1 MSLGCYDRGS
11 GGYAQY
17 PPVAPI
23 DSHFHALLPS
33 QPTRLGSAQDAG
45 SRGDCR
51 GSISRR
57 TASGLLNM
65 LFSMRDV
72 GGILLMQLTNPAL
85 TGNAPT
91 RAFAGGVNTSIRV
104 PEAVRN

>member
-1 MSLGCYDRGS
+1 
-11 GGYAQY
+11 
-17 PPVAPI
+17 
-23 DSHFHALLPS
+23 
-33 QPTRLGSAQDAG
+33 
-45 SRGDCR
+45 
-51 GSISRR
+51 
-57 TASGLLNM
+57 M